1 MNSREPLGKHRV
13 WRVIQATVAL
23 SVMASACIL
32 SSAAHAENGTRPFGG
47 TTDDPSAIS
56 LPRNKPAFIVQK
68 FRQFEHT
75 SNFATGGVGLRNQ
88 ITGGVVINGVVGSVQ
103 AAYLY
108 WAVIANGTLPAF
120 SKALLI
126 RRLSNPPGDYV
137 TVFGTEVGSGLS
149 PCWGGGPI
157 KVFRAP
163 VPLNVATGNGFY
175 QVRILPPGA
184 GATTGGDPWKSPVVY
199 PLWEGA
205 SLVII
210 GTGSEPNT
218 FGPPVVTLFDN
229 GLSGNT
235 FASFPGPTPGIKYT
249 LVVPG
254 SPRNSEPL
262 TIAFIGADG
271 QNGSV
276 LDIFNT
282 RDFKEIL
289 SVSDESTII
298 NQQPVAGPGSPATDS
313 DWNGSSGFPL
323 PQLWDDMRHNN
334 TFQGTSGPPFVEGF
348 FNIVVASKS
357 NKLSSDCL
365 TPVANIVSWHI
376 D

>member
-1 MNSREPLGKHRV
+1 MNSPEPLRKHRV
-13 WRVIQATVAL
+13 WKVIPATVAL
-23 SVMASACIL
+23 SVLASTSIL
-32 SSAAHAENGTRPFGG
+32 SSTAHAENGTRPSGG

-56 LPRNKPAFIVQK
+56 LPRNTPAFVVRK
-68 FRQFEHT
+68 FRQFINT
-75 SNFATGGVGLRNQ
+75 TNYATGGVGLRNQ
-88 ITGGVVINGVVGSVQ
+88 ITGGIVINGVVGSVQ

-108 WAVIANGTLPAF
+108 WAVIANGRLPAF

-175 QVRILPPGA
+175 QVRILPRGA

-210 GTGSEPNT
+210 GTGLEPLSIGGN
-218 FGPPVVTLFDN
+218 VTLFDN
-229 GLSGNT
+229 GLSGKT
-235 FASFPGPTPGIKYT
+235 FASFPGPTPGTKYT
-249 LVVPG
+249 LFVSPS
-254 SPRNSEPL
+254 SPRGSEPL
-262 TIAFIGADG
+262 TITFIGADG
-271 QNGSV
+271 QNGFV
-276 LDIFNT
+276 RDIFAT

-289 SVSDESTII
+289 SVSDETTII

-323 PQLWDDMRHNN
+323 PQLWDDTRHNN
-334 TFQGTSGPPFVEGF
+334 TFQGAGGGGGGF
-348 FNIVVASKS
+348 FDIVFASKS
-357 NKLSSDCL
+357 NTLPSDCL
-365 TPVANIVSWHI
+365 TPVANIVSWTP